1 MPVAPG
7 TLWECGRLIVRTSTP
22 PAAVPLSATH
32 QVGDAGAAT
41 DTGWTVTA
49 TDRADV
55 TTDPDQA
62 AHYQRTLPGP
72 WSWPPFPPTD
82 RSCPPPSA
90 RPSWSMPTWLP
101 HEPHTAHR
109 SVRGDRVEVCHE
121 WSTNGFPDADEP
133 TG

>member
-1 MPVAPG
+1 M
-7 TLWECGRLIVRTSTP
+7 
-22 PAAVPLSATH
+22 
-32 QVGDAGAAT
+32 GDAGAAT

-49 TDRADV
+49 TDRADG

-82 RSCPPPSA
+82 RSAADCPPILVHADLAAA
-90 RPSWSMPTWLP
+90 RA
-101 HEPHTAHR
+101 AHR
-109 SVRGDRVEVCHE
+109 SVRGDRVEVRHE
-121 WSTNGFPDADEP
+121 WSTNGFPDGDEP